1 MAVAEV
7 ESMKPIVNEPVK
19 DEKVA
24 MIEEAEKA
32 AGDVGKEVAGKET
45 GKFLV
50 FYAFFSSK
58 ACFLTLTEIISFIRM
73 LSLRGVMEGNQ
84 YKQNYGIYTP

>member
-1 MAVAEV
+1 MISFDRMAVAEV

-32 AGDVGKEVAGKET
+32 AGDVGKEVAVKET
-45 GKFLV
+45 GKFLI

-58 ACFLTLTEIISFIRM
+58 SVLFDPDRNNFIS
-73 LSLRGVMEGNQ
+73 SDVVPAGCDG
-84 YKQNYGIYTP
+84 G